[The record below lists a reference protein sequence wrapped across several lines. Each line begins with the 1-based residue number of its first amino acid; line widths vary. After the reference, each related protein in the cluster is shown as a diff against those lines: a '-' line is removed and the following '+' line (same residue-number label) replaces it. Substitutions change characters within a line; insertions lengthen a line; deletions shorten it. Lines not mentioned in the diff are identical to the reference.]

1 MFFPSP
7 LALLVSFD
15 TRFRPGALIRF
26 GIGIG
31 RCFFSRCC
39 GRRGLGL
46 ARRLLLRRNERLR
59 RVTRLG
65 DHSTETFFWPFR
77 RQVSPGAPGGP
88 PCTPARVAYQPLRF
102 ECTGLSR
109 SVAAIGRHARP
120 ASALPVPLVGRTLAR
135 PSLSPTVVHHLP
147 AHVTC
152 EAGGSIPPQHCCCC
166 TPYLSRLHCGVRT
179 DALRPGCHPARCGT
193 PFKGGRNFCYKTPS
207 TARSPA
213 SAYPSEIS
221 ICDSTPP

>member
-1 MFFPSP
+1 MLLKLFF
-7 LALLVSFD
+7 LAS
-15 TRFRPGALIRF
+15 
-26 GIGIG
+26 
-31 RCFFSRCC
+31 
-39 GRRGLGL
+39 
-46 ARRLLLRRNERLR
+46 
-59 RVTRLG
+59 
-65 DHSTETFFWPFR
+65 R
-77 RQVSPGAPGGP
+77 RQVSPGDAGGP

-152 EAGGSIPPQHCCCC
+152 EAGDSIPPQHCCCC

-179 DALRPGCHPARCGT
+179 DALRPGCHPARCART
-193 PFKGGRNFCYKTPS
+193 APFRGSSRNFCYLVQKINRTFAS
-207 TARSPA
+207 LSVSVRDLDMRQHTAVA
-213 SAYPSEIS
+213 DA
-221 ICDSTPP
+221 TLVG

>member
-147 AHVTC
+147 AHVTR

-166 TPYLSRLHCGVRT
+166 TPYLSRLHCGVRSYGRT
-179 DALRPGCHPARCGT
+179 ASGVPPRTVRHPFGVAEISAT
-193 PFKGGRNFCYKTPS
+193 KS